1 MQPRRAIKVEI
12 KISFPAP
19 EPSFDYKLL
28 FDLAPH
34 LLWAIVIV
42 AVLAMFGP
50 KRIAEAILKARK
62 ISFAGV
68 EIDLRDDITEAVQ
81 AKGFDV
87 LSQLDGQVAR
97 RAQRSLALTQGA
109 RLLWIDENP
118 LNNAIETQLLKRLG
132 ISIDRA
138 TTDADAERALAGA
151 VYDLALS
158 SMTRGGNAEAG
169 ITFLTK
175 VLASDPSLPLIFYVG
190 TERPVPEGAFGLTI
204 RPDELL
210 NLIFDALERA
220 RG

>member
-1 MQPRRAIKVEI
+1 VDI

-34 LLWAIVIV
+34 LLWACIILG
-42 AVLAMFGP
+42 VLAMIGP

-68 EIDLRDDITEAVQ
+68 EIDLKSDIAEAVQ

-87 LSQLDGQVAR
+87 LSQLEGQVAR
-97 RAQRSLALTQGA
+97 RVQRSLALTRGA

-118 LNNAIETQLLKRLG
+118 LNNATETQLLKRLG
-132 ISIDRA
+132 ISVDRA
-138 TTDADAERALAGA
+138 KTDADAERALASGA
-151 VYDLALS
+151 YDIVLS

-169 ITFLTK
+169 ITFLPK
-175 VLASDPSLPLIFYVG
+175 VLANDLSLPLIFYVG
-190 TERPVPEGAFGLTI
+190 KKRPIPEGAFGLTI
-204 RPDELL
+204 RPDELI
-210 NLIFDALERA
+210 NLILDALERA